1 MSSTQTRSASLPISS
16 AASIVLHAAF
26 VVTGVATTLIGP
38 ILPIFIAHWSLSDQR
53 AGLFFTAQFCGSMV
67 GVASIR
73 WLIGRGYRQAFAC
86 GFILIAAGV
95 AGLNLRSNVAC
106 LGATFVF
113 GCGLGQALST
123 GNLWVAE
130 IYKTRRVAAL
140 SILNLQ
146 WGIGAIACAPL
157 VMLAQRHEATPMLL
171 YAVGASSALT
181 AVILAGMNLE
191 PAETSEGEE
200 QPKLV
205 LRESISRRSTLSLA
219 ALFFLYVGS
228 ESSVAGWVALL
239 TKQMNSDSGDLWALA
254 PMFFWGGLMAGR
266 ALVPILP
273 LRRFER
279 TLLASGL
286 ILAAAGICLLLRAR
300 TFASVAFSVTAAGL
314 GLAAIYPIL
323 VAWLV
328 KAFGERSRRIGA
340 IMFAL
345 AGMGGAVMPWFV
357 GLTSTGTGSL
367 RAGLLVPLAG
377 CLAMLALIA
386 TMLEPPFSGSRH
398 GSDTHLFAEDQ
409 RRPRKPNCAYQT
421 KVPTDSDGNM
431 VWKNVS

>member
-1 MSSTQTRSASLPISS
+1 VPRQVAHRQALRQNAFTMSSIQSRPPLLPISS
-16 AASIVLHAAF
+16 AASVVLHAGF

-38 ILPIFIAHWSLSDQR
+38 ILPIFIARWSLSDQR
-53 AGLFFTAQFCGSMV
+53 AGLFFTAQFCGSMA

-73 WLIGRGYRQAFAC
+73 WLIGRGYRQAFVC

-95 AGLNLRSNVAC
+95 AGLNLGSNGAC
-106 LGATFVF
+106 LGATFVV

-130 IYKTRRVAAL
+130 IAKARRVPAL

-157 VMLAQRHEATPMLL
+157 VMLAQRHEAISLL
-171 YAVGASSALT
+171 LCALWASSALT
-181 AVILAGMNLE
+181 ALILAGMNLE
-191 PAETSEGEE
+191 PAETEEDEE
-200 QPKLV
+200 QPKLG
-205 LRESISRRSTLSLA
+205 LREGISRRSTLSLA

-228 ESSVAGWVALL
+228 ENSVAGWVASL
-239 TKQMNSDSGDLWALA
+239 TKRMNSDSGDLWALA
-254 PMFFWGGLMAGR
+254 PMFFWGGLIAGR

-279 TLLASGL
+279 ALLAGGL
-286 ILAAAGICLLLRAR
+286 ILAGAGICLLLQAR
-300 TFASVAFSVTAAGL
+300 TFASVAVSVTAAGL

-377 CLAMLALIA
+377 CLAMLGLIV
-386 TMLEPPFSGSRH
+386 TMLEPLFSDSSPRGSNNPLVR
-398 GSDTHLFAEDQ
+398 
-409 RRPRKPNCAYQT
+409 
-421 KVPTDSDGNM
+421 
-431 VWKNVS
+431 

>member
-1 MSSTQTRSASLPISS
+1 MSSIQTRPVSLPISS
-16 AASIVLHAAF
+16 AASVVLHTGF
-26 VVTGVATTLIGP
+26 VITGVATTLIGP
-38 ILPIFIAHWSLSDQR
+38 ILPIFIARWSLGDQR
-53 AGLFFTAQFCGSMV
+53 AGLFFTAQFCGSMA

-73 WLIGRGYRQAFAC
+73 WLIGRGYRQAFVC

-95 AGLNLRSNVAC
+95 TGLNLRSNVAC

-140 SILNLQ
+140 SILNLL

-157 VMLAQRHEATPMLL
+157 VMLAQRHDAASVLL
-171 YAVGASSALT
+171 YALGASSALI

-191 PAETSEGEE
+191 PAEADEVEE
-200 QPKLV
+200 QPKPG
-205 LRESISRRSTLSLA
+205 LREGISRRSTLSLA

-228 ESSVAGWVALL
+228 ENSVAGWVASL
-239 TKQMNSDSGDLWALA
+239 TKRMNSDSGDLWALT
-254 PMFFWGGLMAGR
+254 PMFFWGGLIAGR
-266 ALVPILP
+266 ALVPVLP

-286 ILAAAGICLLLRAR
+286 ILAAAGICLLLQAR
-300 TFASVAFSVTAAGL
+300 TFASVAVSVSAAGL

-377 CLAMLALIA
+377 CLAMLALIT
-386 TMLEPPFSGSRH
+386 TMLEPLFSGKGQS
-398 GSDTHLFAEDQ
+398 GSDSPLV
-409 RRPRKPNCAYQT
+409 R
-421 KVPTDSDGNM
+421 
-431 VWKNVS
+431 

>member
-1 MSSTQTRSASLPISS
+1 MSSVQTRTVLLPISS
-16 AASIVLHAAF
+16 AASVVLHAGF
-26 VVTGVATTLIGP
+26 VVTGVATTMIGP
-38 ILPIFIAHWSLSDQR
+38 ILPILIARWSLSDQR
-53 AGLFFTAQFCGSMV
+53 AGLFFTAQFCGSMA

-73 WLIGRGYRQAFAC
+73 WLIGRGYRQAFVC

-95 AGLNLRSNVAC
+95 AGLNLRSNAGC

-140 SILNLQ
+140 SILNLL

-157 VMLAQRHEATPMLL
+157 VMLAQRHEATSLLL
-171 YAVGASSALT
+171 YALGASSALT
-181 AVILAGMNLE
+181 ALILVGMNLE
-191 PAETSEGEE
+191 PAETAEGEE
-200 QPKLV
+200 QPVLG
-205 LRESISRRSTLSLA
+205 LREGISGRSTLSLA

-228 ESSVAGWVALL
+228 ENSVAGWVASL
-239 TKQMNSDSGDLWALA
+239 TKRMNSDSADVWALA
-254 PMFFWGGLMAGR
+254 PMFFWGGLIAGR
-266 ALVPILP
+266 ALVPMLP

-286 ILAAAGICLLLRAR
+286 IVAAAGICLLLRAR
-300 TFASVAFSVTAAGL
+300 TFASVAVSVTAAGL

-345 AGMGGAVMPWFV
+345 AGMGGAIMPWFV

-367 RAGLLVPLAG
+367 RAGLFVPLAG
-377 CLAMLALIA
+377 CLAMLAFIA
-386 TMLEPPFSGSRH
+386 TMLEP
-398 GSDTHLFAEDQ
+398 LF
-409 RRPRKPNCAYQT
+409 
-421 KVPTDSDGNM
+421 SDGRPSGPNNPL
-431 VWKNVS
+431 VR

>member
-1 MSSTQTRSASLPISS
+1 MSSIQTRSASLPIST
-16 AASIVLHAAF
+16 AASVVLHAGF
-26 VVTGVATTLIGP
+26 VVTGVVTTLIGP
-38 ILPIFIAHWSLSDQR
+38 VLPIFIARWSLSDQR
-53 AGLFFTAQFCGSMV
+53 AGLFFTAQFCGSMA

-73 WLIGRGYRQAFAC
+73 WLIGRGYRHAFVC
-86 GFILIAAGV
+86 GFLLIAAGV
-95 AGLNLRSNVAC
+95 AGLNLASNAAC

-130 IYKTRRVAAL
+130 IAKAHRVAAL
-140 SILNLQ
+140 SILNLL
-146 WGIGAIACAPL
+146 WGIGAIACSPL
-157 VMLAQRHEATPMLL
+157 VMLAQRHEAIPLLL
-171 YAVGASSALT
+171 YALGAGSAL
-181 AVILAGMNLE
+181 AALILAGMNLE
-191 PAETSEGEE
+191 PAETEEGEE
-200 QPKLV
+200 EPELGMQ
-205 LRESISRRSTLSLA
+205 EGISRRSTLSLA

-228 ESSVAGWVALL
+228 ENSVAGWVASL
-239 TKQMNSDSGDLWALA
+239 TKRMNSDSGDLWALA
-254 PMFFWGGLMAGR
+254 PMFFWGGLIAGR
-266 ALVPILP
+266 ALVPMLP

-286 ILAAAGICLLLRAR
+286 ILAAAGICLLLQAR
-300 TFASVAFSVTAAGL
+300 TFASVAVSVSAAGL
-314 GLAAIYPIL
+314 GLAAIYPVL

-367 RAGLLVPLAG
+367 RAGLSVPLAG

-386 TMLEPPFSGSRH
+386 TMPEPLFSDSRQYGSNNPLARLGPAASQRATRLPDK
-398 GSDTHLFAEDQ
+398 GSYRL
-409 RRPRKPNCAYQT
+409 RR
-421 KVPTDSDGNM
+421 
-431 VWKNVS
+431 

>member
-1 MSSTQTRSASLPISS
+1 MSSIQSRPPLLPISS
-16 AASIVLHAAF
+16 AASVVLHAGF
-26 VVTGVATTLIGP
+26 VVTGVATTLMGP
-38 ILPIFIAHWSLSDQR
+38 ILPIFIARWSLSDQH
-53 AGLFFTAQFCGSMV
+53 AGLFFTAQFCGSMA

-73 WLIGRGYRQAFAC
+73 WLIGRGYRQAFVC

-95 AGLNLRSNVAC
+95 AGLNLGSNGAC
-106 LGATFVF
+106 LGATFVV

-130 IYKTRRVAAL
+130 IAKARRVPAL

-157 VMLAQRHEATPMLL
+157 VMLAQRHEATSLL
-171 YAVGASSALT
+171 LCALCASSALT
-181 AVILAGMNLE
+181 ALILAGMNLE
-191 PAETSEGEE
+191 PAETEEGEE
-200 QPKLV
+200 PPKLG
-205 LRESISRRSTLSLA
+205 LREGISRRSSVSLA

-228 ESSVAGWVALL
+228 ENSVAGWVASL
-239 TKQMNSDSGDLWALA
+239 TKRMNSDSGDLWALA
-254 PMFFWGGLMAGR
+254 PMFFWGGLIAGR

-279 TLLASGL
+279 ALLAGGL
-286 ILAAAGICLLLRAR
+286 ILAGAGICFLLQAR
-300 TFASVAFSVTAAGL
+300 TFASVAVSVTAAGL
-314 GLAAIYPIL
+314 GLSAIYPIL

-340 IMFAL
+340 VMFAL

-377 CLAMLALIA
+377 CLAMLGLIA
-386 TMLEPPFSGSRH
+386 TMLEPLFSDSTPRGSSHPLVR
-398 GSDTHLFAEDQ
+398 
-409 RRPRKPNCAYQT
+409 
-421 KVPTDSDGNM
+421 
-431 VWKNVS
+431 

>member
-1 MSSTQTRSASLPISS
+1 VPRQVAHRQALRQNAFTMSSIQSRPPLLPISS
-16 AASIVLHAAF
+16 AASVVLHAGF

-38 ILPIFIAHWSLSDQR
+38 ILPIFIARWSLSDQR
-53 AGLFFTAQFCGSMV
+53 AGLFFTAQFCGSMA

-73 WLIGRGYRQAFAC
+73 WLIGRGYRQAFVC

-95 AGLNLRSNVAC
+95 AGLNLGSNGAC
-106 LGATFVF
+106 LGATFVV

-130 IYKTRRVAAL
+130 IAKARRVPAL

-157 VMLAQRHEATPMLL
+157 VMLAQRHEAISLL
-171 YAVGASSALT
+171 LCALWASSALT
-181 AVILAGMNLE
+181 ALILAGMNLE
-191 PAETSEGEE
+191 PAETEEDEE
-200 QPKLV
+200 QPKLG
-205 LRESISRRSTLSLA
+205 LREGISRRSTLSLA

-228 ESSVAGWVALL
+228 ENSVAGWVASL
-239 TKQMNSDSGDLWALA
+239 TKRMNSDSGDLWALA
-254 PMFFWGGLMAGR
+254 PMFFWGGLIAGR

-279 TLLASGL
+279 ALLAGGL
-286 ILAAAGICLLLRAR
+286 ILAGAGICLLLQAR
-300 TFASVAFSVTAAGL
+300 TFASVAVSVTAAGL

-377 CLAMLALIA
+377 CLAMLGLIA
-386 TMLEPPFSGSRH
+386 TMLEPLFSDSSPRGSNNPLVR
-398 GSDTHLFAEDQ
+398 
-409 RRPRKPNCAYQT
+409 
-421 KVPTDSDGNM
+421 
-431 VWKNVS
+431 

>member
-1 MSSTQTRSASLPISS
+1 MNSIQTRPVLLPISS
-16 AASIVLHAAF
+16 AASVVLHGGF

-38 ILPIFIAHWSLSDQR
+38 ILPTFIARWSLSDQR
-53 AGLFFTAQFCGSMV
+53 AGLFFTAQFCGSMA

-73 WLIGRGYRQAFAC
+73 WLIGQGYRQAFVC

-95 AGLNLRSNVAC
+95 AGLNLGRNASC
-106 LGATFVF
+106 LVATFVF

-140 SILNLQ
+140 SVLNLV

-157 VMLAQRHEATPMLL
+157 VMLAQWDKAIPLLL
-171 YAVGASSALT
+171 YALAAGCALT
-181 AVILAGMNLE
+181 ALILAGMNLE
-191 PAETSEGEE
+191 PAEPDESEE
-200 QPKLV
+200 QTKLG
-205 LRESISRRSTLSLA
+205 LQEGISRRSTLSLA

-228 ESSVAGWVALL
+228 ENSVAGWVASL
-239 TKQMNSDSGDLWALA
+239 TKRMNSGSGDLWALA
-254 PMFFWGGLMAGR
+254 PMFFWGGLIAGR
-266 ALVPILP
+266 ALVPMLP

-286 ILAAAGICLLLRAR
+286 ILSAAGICLLLQAR
-300 TFASVAFSVTAAGL
+300 TFASVAVSVSAAGL

-357 GLTSTGTGSL
+357 GLTSTATASL
-367 RAGLLVPLAG
+367 RAGLLVPLVG
-377 CLAMLALIA
+377 CLVMFALIA
-386 TMLEPPFSGSRH
+386 TMLEPVFSDSKLC
-398 GSDTHLFAEDQ
+398 DPDNPL
-409 RRPRKPNCAYQT
+409 
-421 KVPTDSDGNM
+421 VP
-431 VWKNVS
+431 